1 MFDNVQT
8 MHDLVAKLQFQL
20 RRTPMN
26 IAIESL
32 DMVIGLLILLVPRYF
47 KLLRGRVFDRPGY
60 LGARTIASRSSLYTS
75 L

>member
-1 MFDNVQT
+1 
-8 MHDLVAKLQFQL
+8 
-20 RRTPMN
+20 MN